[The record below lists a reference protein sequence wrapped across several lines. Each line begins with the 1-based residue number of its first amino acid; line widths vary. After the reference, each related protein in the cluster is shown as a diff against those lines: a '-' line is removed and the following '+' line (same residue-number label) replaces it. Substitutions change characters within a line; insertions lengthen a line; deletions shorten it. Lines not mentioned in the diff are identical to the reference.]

1 MFASE
6 WRGKTRA
13 IPSGWNALSLSHGKR
28 EQTEQMSFRFLNQ
41 SVFITMNKKKQQ
53 QRFKKSAKQ
62 FYDVFVAGLWKSA
75 KHWRAIKVNKRQVAP
90 SAFVPETLVTDY
102 TLHWGKL
109 FSSKSWTS
117 TLSNYQIENKT
128 CNLKIS
134 WILLK
139 VTLNFTKGVGIYI
152 PLTRR
157 KVDKSPDRQVESI
170 YSTAQM
176 APRALST
183 ITDYLHRSGSKKI
196 LPYWFSM
203 LLSYC

>member
-1 MFASE
+1 MK
-6 WRGKTRA
+6 RQDK
-13 IPSGWNALSLSHGKR
+13 SH
-28 EQTEQMSFRFLNQ
+28 SFRLKHSLTVTWEARTDRTNELSFLEPV
-41 SVFITMNKKKQQ
+41 SVHYYEQKKQQ

>member
-1 MFASE
+1 MK
-6 WRGKTRA
+6 RQDK
-13 IPSGWNALSLSHGKR
+13 SH
-28 EQTEQMSFRFLNQ
+28 SFRLKRSLTVTWEARTDRTNELSFLEPV
-41 SVFITMNKKKQQ
+41 SVHYYEQKKNKGSKRALNSFTTSLLRGSESQPNIDVLLKSTNVKWHRLLSYRKLLLQITHCTEENCFLPNLEPQHLVIT
-53 QRFKKSAKQ
+53 KSK
-62 FYDVFVAGLWKSA
+62 
-75 KHWRAIKVNKRQVAP
+75 
-90 SAFVPETLVTDY
+90 T
-102 TLHWGKL
+102 
-109 FSSKSWTS
+109 
-117 TLSNYQIENKT
+117 KT

>member
-1 MFASE
+1 MK
-6 WRGKTRA
+6 RQDK
-13 IPSGWNALSLSHGKR
+13 SH
-28 EQTEQMSFRFLNQ
+28 SFRLKRSLTVTWEARTDRTNELSFLEPV
-41 SVFITMNKKKQQ
+41 SVHYYEQKKNNKGSKRALNSFTTSLLRGSESQPNIDVLLKSTNVKWHRLLSYRKLLLQITHCTEENCFLPNLEPQHLVIT
-53 QRFKKSAKQ
+53 KSK
-62 FYDVFVAGLWKSA
+62 
-75 KHWRAIKVNKRQVAP
+75 
-90 SAFVPETLVTDY
+90 T
-102 TLHWGKL
+102 
-109 FSSKSWTS
+109 
-117 TLSNYQIENKT
+117 KT